1 MFLEVSQISQYSWVP
16 NKKYKRGGGLNER
29 VINNL
34 ILLYINKSTMAT
46 KLELTHLDHKIYSA
60 IKQIGGQK

>member
-1 MFLEVSQISQYSWVP
+1 MP